1 VFHQAVVL
9 EKEAGLRV
17 HKLESDE
24 DGFYLRGRKA
34 KKERL

>member
-24 DGFYLRGRKA
+24 DGVLFEG
-34 KKERL
+34 